1 MKHRTVLRL
10 TLASSLL
17 FMTTLAVEAQLT
29 ENKPKPPMQK
39 GLPDLAFGLSKK
51 LPNGDIEIA
60 IMNKGFTKSAA
71 TEGSRTCE
79 VPPSKPT
86 DPKFS
91 PNVGF
96 PIKELAPNA
105 QFKIKFSCGSTRV
118 VSGALDIKN
127 KINESDEKNNSVKF

>member
-1 MKHRTVLRL
+1 MKHKTVLRL
-10 TLASSLL
+10 TLASILL
-17 FMTTLAVEAQLT
+17 FMTALAVEAQLT

-39 GLPDLAFGLSKK
+39 G
-51 LPNGDIEIA
+51 
-60 IMNKGFTKSAA
+60 
-71 TEGSRTCE
+71 
-79 VPPSKPT
+79 
-86 DPKFS
+86 KFS

-105 QFKIKFSCGSTRV
+105 QFKIKFSSGSTRV